1 LYFAVYDREKRRF
14 DEENWEVLKKIFGS
28 GEEEVKS
35 EKEVENLRWMK
46 EREGYS
52 KNFATFGISVQKEW
66 QT

>member
-46 EREGYS
+46 
-52 KNFATFGISVQKEW
+52 NFATFGISVQKEW